1 MKNTSGVN
9 QLRRYSVSLAIV
21 AALAAVPSAMAQ
33 SGNAAKGIDPSGYS
47 ILDIG
52 AFGGEQWFQFGQ
64 GGDIRPLN
72 LNAAPTVGV
81 RFVED
86 PWKYVGFEESF
97 GVAFNKIAL
106 LPYGLTSRATLPQQ
120 DYTLSA
126 VAMLNFTPRGSRFRP
141 FILLGPGATWYFPE
155 RWPHINAPAGVIVP
169 AVQNPRMNLEPGIV
183 YGTGVK
189 MQVTKKLALRVEV
202 RGNWTLQPHFGL
214 PSYPYAGTGSLYIP
228 SHGTASGLALE
239 GTILY
244 SLRYHEPPPPPAP
257 APPPP
262 PPPPPPPAVT
272 VSAISGAHDVCPG
285 DNLPLSVTVG
295 GGASAPSIQ
304 WNINGRPAPGGT
316 SSTFSLPTTEGGP
329 GNRSVTVTATSGSD
343 SKTSAPVDVRV
354 KSSAA
359 PTVQFS
365 LSQSSIAYGDRVPLS
380 ATATGSDCTDPVTVR
395 YTASE
400 GTVTGNNYD
409 SSGVAF
415 DMNNRLHEQNK
426 TITLTATATD
436 AKGQTAR
443 ATANLTVN
451 LTPQAKRYDDIV
463 FPNNSARVNNC
474 GKRILLEQ
482 VTPDIRN
489 DPGARVILIGHRDNG
504 ERVALRLDDKRVA
517 NAAAILSAGKGICPS
532 LDLSRILVHSAGTDQ
547 ASQTRP
553 ALCGSSVQERAGQTI
568 RDNDERAQFRRVEVW
583 VVPSGAA
590 MPEGT
595 AGYGNPPDRETKAL
609 GCPR

>member
-9 QLRRYSVSLAIV
+9 QLRRYGVSLAI
-21 AALAAVPSAMAQ
+21 AASLAAVPAMAQ
-33 SGNAAKGIDPSGYS
+33 SVNAAKGIDTSGYS
-47 ILDIG
+47 TLDIS
-52 AFGGEQWFQFGQ
+52 AFFGSQWFQFAQ
-64 GGDIRPLN
+64 GSTIRPLK
-72 LNAAPTVGV
+72 LLAAPTVGF
-81 RFVED
+81 RFNED
-86 PWKYVGFEESF
+86 IWKYVGIEESAD
-97 GVAFNKIAL
+97 VAFNKIAL
-106 LPYGLTSRATLPQQ
+106 LPAGFNARATLPQQ
-120 DYTLSA
+120 DYTISA
-126 VAMLNFTPRGSRFRP
+126 VGVLNFTPRGSNFRP
-141 FILLGPGATWYFPE
+141 FIVLGPGATWYFPE
-155 RWPHINAPAGVIVP
+155 RWPHMSAPPGVILP
-169 AVQNPRMNLEPGIV
+169 AIQYPKMSLEPGIV
-183 YGTGVK
+183 YGVGIK
-189 MQVTKKLALRVEV
+189 MQITKKLAVRTEV

-239 GTILY
+239 TSIVY

-257 APPPP
+257 APPP

-285 DNLPLSVTVG
+285 DNLPLRVTVG
-295 GGASAPSIQ
+295 GGASTPSIQ

-316 SSTFSLPTTEGGP
+316 SSTFDLPTTEGGP

-343 SKTSAPVDVRV
+343 TKTSAPVDIRI
-354 KSSAA
+354 KSSAP

-365 LSQSSIAYGDRVPLS
+365 LSQNAIAYGDRVPLT
-380 ATATGSDCTDPVTVR
+380 ATATGSDCTDPVTIR

-400 GTVTGNNYD
+400 GTVTGNTYD

-415 DMNNRLHEQNK
+415 DMNNRLHAQTK
-426 TITLTATATD
+426 TITLTAIATD
-436 AKGQTAR
+436 AKGQSAR

-482 VTPDIRN
+482 VTPDVRN
-489 DPGARVILIGHRDNG
+489 DPGAKVILIGHRDNG

-517 NAAAILSAGKGICPS
+517 NAAAILSAGRGICPS

-568 RDNDERAQFRRVEVW
+568 RDNDQRAQFRRVEVW

-595 AGYGNPPDRETKAL
+595 EGYGNPPERETKAL